1 MISYIAQL
9 FVSYIGL
16 HFFIGT
22 QPSTPTFVLVA
33 MALGLINIAIF
44 LEQEKD
50 RYTTEINKAIRLE
63 KIDSMDGLEFE
74 HYVAWLL
81 SQKNYTSV
89 EVTKGSG
96 DFGADIIA
104 CRNGRRY
111 TIQVKRHAQ
120 KISRR
125 AISDACAA
133 KGYYNCTDSMVVTNN
148 YFTQNAI
155 EFAMSVN
162 CELIDRDIL
171 VSWILDL
178 RYTEI

>member
-1 MISYIAQL
+1 MPAFI
-9 FVSYIGL
+9 FVALILGIIN
-16 HFFIGT
+16 IGT
-22 QPSTPTFVLVA
+22 F
-33 MALGLINIAIF
+33 F
-44 LEQEKD
+44 KQESY
-50 RYTTEINKAIRLE
+50 RYTKGINKAIRLE
-63 KIDSMDGLEFE
+63 RIDTMDGLEFE

-81 SQKNYTSV
+81 SQKNYTDV

-111 TIQVKRHAQ
+111 TVQVKRHAQ

-133 KGYYNCTDSMVVTNN
+133 KDYYNCTNSMVVTNN

-162 CELIDRDIL
+162 CELIDRDTL
-171 VSWILDL
+171 GSWILDIQ
-178 RYTEI
+178 RFKST